1 MIEKIFD
8 RSRRW
13 KEKMISELGLSRT
26 LMQFGF
32 AELIVEAQISTDQ
45 FRQLCV
51 LVSWEI
57 GTFTYDEI
65 NYLHTLEA
73 YRIVLEVMCD
83 DEIQP
88 QGDIFWL
95 NHPDFPE
102 VVFER
107 VMTSVE
113 AYKAYVVNPEIAA
126 GRRSGDSL
134 LIWVPDLERIAD
146 VAFVSQIPPATEA
159 KRQAWYKSR
168 EK

>member
-1 MIEKIFD
+1 
-8 RSRRW
+8 
-13 KEKMISELGLSRT
+13 MISELGLSRT

-32 AELIVEAQISTDQ
+32 AELIVEGTNIDGSS
-45 FRQLCV
+45 F
-51 LVSWEI
+51 VSFVFLSLGEV

-102 VVFER
+102 VVFE
-107 VMTSVE
+107 
-113 AYKAYVVNPEIAA
+113 K
-126 GRRSGDSL
+126 
-134 LIWVPDLERIAD
+134 
-146 VAFVSQIPPATEA
+146 
-159 KRQAWYKSR
+159 
-168 EK
+168 

>member
-13 KEKMISELGLSRT
+13 KEKMISELGATPSLTES
-26 LMQFGF
+26 GF
-32 AELIVEAQISTDQ
+32 AELIAETRITTDR
-45 FRQLCV
+45 FRELCV
-51 LVSWEI
+51 LVSREI
-57 GTFTYDEI
+57 GTFTYEEI

-95 NHPDFPE
+95 KHPDFPE

-107 VMTSVE
+107 VTASVE
-113 AYKAYVVNPEIAA
+113 VYKTYVVNPEIAA
-126 GRRSGDSL
+126 GRRSGDGL
-134 LIWVPDLERIAD
+134 LIWVPDLQRIAD
-146 VAFVSQIPPATEA
+146 VVFVSQIPPATEA